1 MQVGKV
7 LNRGATAD
15 ERRQGATLRRCKNT
29 LLGINNFYKYDI
41 ITIMMFL
48 MLMVRPLRQEEERRE
63 KEIDPKHNR
72 RIELLRK
79 SRNLCYYFVNDDIC
93 TDVALEEE

>member
-1 MQVGKV
+1 M
-7 LNRGATAD
+7 
-15 ERRQGATLRRCKNT
+15 
-29 LLGINNFYKYDI
+29 
-41 ITIMMFL
+41 ITIIMIMMLIF
-48 MLMVRPLRQEEERRE
+48 RPLRQEEERRE

-79 SRNLCYYFVNDDIC
+79 RRNICDYFVNDDIC

>member
-1 MQVGKV
+1 M
-7 LNRGATAD
+7 
-15 ERRQGATLRRCKNT
+15 
-29 LLGINNFYKYDI
+29 
-41 ITIMMFL
+41 ITIIMIMMLIF
-48 MLMVRPLRQEEERRE
+48 RPLRREEERRE

-93 TDVALEEE
+93 TDVALEEEKKYLQLFCK